1 MNKIFYPL
9 SYCILCSSCAFYTMH
24 TGTEKVKSI
33 TDIPLQPHQHNIDV
47 FFNADL
53 PTQPFY
59 KVQMIETTAPDNA
72 SYEDLLNA
80 LRQKAQAIGV
90 DGMIIVDKQ
99 QATAYHTVSDAFTV
113 KDTTVYRD
121 RQVATAYQRIAAI
134 GLKYLSNIDYM
145 KTIVKQTIIDLYE
158 NGKARKLVVNFD
170 YYGNLLPAEMD
181 KYAVEFYNAHIIPFD
196 AERHLAGNMAGW
208 EYSYDENNK
217 VMGYRLMQGELIYT
231 SAQVQL
237 AVQSNVSFI
246 DYKFFNLSQDKKQP
260 FTLLV
265 YKDEHDKVI
274 QTQLY
279 RRKLL
284 VWKEV
289 ITCKENLV
297 VGYSRYAEENGSE
310 RLLFKADNYF
320 YSKDDLPLPIQPVA
334 NEVKK

>member
-1 MNKIFYPL
+1 
-9 SYCILCSSCAFYTMH
+9 
-24 TGTEKVKSI
+24 
-33 TDIPLQPHQHNIDV
+33 
-47 FFNADL
+47 
-53 PTQPFY
+53 
-59 KVQMIETTAPDNA
+59 
-72 SYEDLLNA
+72 
-80 LRQKAQAIGV
+80 
-90 DGMIIVDKQ
+90 
-99 QATAYHTVSDAFTV
+99 
-113 KDTTVYRD
+113 
-121 RQVATAYQRIAAI
+121 
-134 GLKYLSNIDYM
+134 
-145 KTIVKQTIIDLYE
+145 
-158 NGKARKLVVNFD
+158 
-170 YYGNLLPAEMD
+170 
-181 KYAVEFYNAHIIPFD
+181 VEFYNTQIIPFD

-320 YSKDDLPLPIQPVA
+320 YSKDDLPLPIQPVV